1 MTILK
6 DISIL
11 WSLFHTLILF
21 LFLFES
27 RYPKNKAMTLTL
39 STMIPLILANLALAI
54 YLDSTTYSMLMLL
67 TLSLPSFIIFWFL
80 SKYRDGRFFFT
91 FCMVDTVVLEI
102 IYITNI
108 LNYYITPDTNIL
120 MFTVRLLA
128 YPLLELFVYKK
139 LRPMYLEVQ
148 RYTKNGW
155 GIFAIIGVTFYV
167 AITLLTNY
175 PTPVTDRPE
184 YLPVLSLL
192 FILMPV
198 IYMHIVST
206 FRNQQKLHEAIDQE
220 NILKLQANN
229 MTARIEELS
238 AAEEKFRI
246 ERHNFRHK
254 MQTIA
259 SLTEKKQ
266 YKKLISLVME
276 YNESIKETQVKHY
289 CSNVIIDAVLSSY
302 LRKAE
307 NAGIKVTTSI
317 ALPEKFN
324 FSEAEFATVFANA
337 IENAINAC
345 KKMSEGECFI
355 SIKTIS
361 SPRFMIQISNSFDG
375 QIQFDENNI
384 PVNYE
389 EDHGFGIR
397 YIIAFCEKNEFFYN
411 FNVTD
416 KTFGLQMVC
425 S

>member
-27 RYPKNKAMTLTL
+27 RYPKKKTMTLTL
-39 STMIPLILANLALAI
+39 STMIPLILVNLDLSI

-102 IYITNI
+102 VYITNI

-167 AITLLTNY
+167 AITLLMNY

-238 AAEEKFRI
+238 ATEEKFRI

-266 YKKLISLVME
+266 YEKLISLVME

-345 KKMSEGECFI
+345 KKMSEGERFI

>member
-11 WSLFHTLILF
+11 WALFHTLILF

-27 RYPKNKAMTLTL
+27 RYPKRKTMTLTL
-39 STMIPLILANLALAI
+39 STMIPLILANLALFL
-54 YLDSTTYSMLMLL
+54 YLDAATYSMLMLL
-67 TLSLPSFIIFWFL
+67 TLSLPSFIVFWFL

-91 FCMVDTVVLEI
+91 FCMVDTIVLEI
-102 IYITNI
+102 VYITSI

-175 PTPVTDRPE
+175 PTLVTDRPE
-184 YLPVLSLL
+184 YLPLLGLL

-198 IYMHIVST
+198 IYMHIIST
-206 FRNQQKLHEAIDQE
+206 FRNQQKLHEATEQE

-229 MTARIEELS
+229 MTTRIEELS

-266 YKKLISLVME
+266 YDKLISLVME

-307 NAGIKVTTSI
+307 NTGIKVTTSI
-317 ALPEKFN
+317 VLPEKFN
-324 FSEAEFATVFANA
+324 FSEAEFAAVFANA

-345 KKMSEGECFI
+345 KKIPEGERFI
-355 SIKTIS
+355 SIKTIL
-361 SPRFMIQISNSFDG
+361 SPHFMIQISNSFDG
-375 QIQFDENNI
+375 HIQFDENNI

-416 KTFGLQMVC
+416 KTFGLQLVC

>member
-1 MTILK
+1 
-6 DISIL
+6 
-11 WSLFHTLILF
+11 
-21 LFLFES
+21 
-27 RYPKNKAMTLTL
+27 
-39 STMIPLILANLALAI
+39 
-54 YLDSTTYSMLMLL
+54 
-67 TLSLPSFIIFWFL
+67 
-80 SKYRDGRFFFT
+80 
-91 FCMVDTVVLEI
+91 MVDTIVLEI
-102 IYITNI
+102 VYITSI
-108 LNYYITPDTNIL
+108 LDYYITPDTNIL

-324 FSEAEFATVFANA
+324 FSEAAFATVFANA

-375 QIQFDENNI
+375 HIQFDENNI

-397 YIIAFCEKNEFFYN
+397 YIIAFCDKNEFFYN

-416 KTFGLQMVC
+416 KTFGLQLVC